1 MAFKKNGRGR
11 QELLSTKSKYIRI
24 ENIIIYGQ
32 MRSKEIKG
40 EGYEERGEVSV
51 YNTNNLNVMLP
62 P

>member
-1 MAFKKNGRGR
+1 MAFKKDGRGR

-40 EGYEERGEVSV
+40 EGYEERGKGQEVE
-51 YNTNNLNVMLP
+51 M
-62 P
+62 